1 MAQISKEQVKRIAD
15 LAHLAVTEEEV
26 AMYTDQ
32 LQSIVTFANQLSE
45 LNTDDVKP
53 TTHIMHQPNVLREDV
68 QKQTITQEEALK
80 NAPDKQAGYF
90 KVPPILE

>member
-1 MAQISKEQVKRIAD
+1 MPEITKEQVKRMAD

-26 AMYTDQ
+26 EAYQ
-32 LQSIVTFANQLSE
+32 EKLQSMLTYVDQLSE
-45 LNTDDVKP
+45 LNTDDVEP
-53 TTHIMHQPNVLREDV
+53 TTHVLHQTNVFREDV

-80 NAPDKQAGYF
+80 NAPDKQDGYF